1 MYELGF
7 NADVENEKSQ
17 VKKPAGPPNRM
28 NDLPYKEWMKYQKSF
43 FRVSKELEI
52 YREAVE
58 FFTKEQWEDG
68 TPSETLIITK
78 DSTQELNFPSSKRII
93 HWKQDIETGDGLL
106 NLLDEYIAQNSA
118 FDCIIVDFNSW
129 ADPKE
134 VDKFIATQG
143 QVLANS
149 IRKLLVDK
157 RYCLFLADQPL
168 SSTRCWEFSV
178 ALRGPLLLRDE
189 KIGLRGSQDPI
200 LYVLILQA
208 TDDERTSQEIPAVN
222 PYAGKKTSFPGWII
236 PKAKPRKKN
245 EILHPAKFPEPLIE
259 DFIKLFSKEG
269 DTVIDPMA
277 GTGSTVIAA
286 LECNRN
292 GYGIELMDEFA
303 RIASSRVKEAMSIS
317 TLFDDP
323 THASKGKIIQG
334 NSSRLKDLA
343 ELDGLIFNYAVTSPP
358 YWSMLSNK
366 GSENQKKRRDQNL
379 KLTYSED
386 NPDDLGNIHDYDQ
399 FVDALVDIYNTL
411 SEKLAPGA
419 ILTIIV
425 KNIKREHVVYP
436 LAWDLA
442 FRLCKKGGKYTFLGN
457 TMWCQDDVG
466 LKPFA
471 VGIHWVS
478 NTLHQ
483 YCLHFQK
490 TE

>member
-7 NADVENEKSQ
+7 NADVESEKSLG
-17 VKKPAGPPNRM
+17 KKSPGPPNRM

-43 FRVSKELEI
+43 FRVSKAQET
-52 YREAVE
+52 YREAIE

-68 TPSETLIITK
+68 TPSQTLLIALDT
-78 DSTQELNFPSSKRII
+78 TQEFTFSSSKRIV
-93 HWKQDIETGDGLL
+93 HRKQGIGTGYALL
-106 NLLDEYIAQNSA
+106 NLLDEYIAQNSV
-118 FDCIIVDFNSW
+118 FDFIIIDFNTWS
-129 ADPKE
+129 DQKE
-134 VDKFIATQG
+134 VDNLIKAQS
-143 QVLANS
+143 QVLSTS
-149 IRKLLVDK
+149 IRKLLIDK
-157 RYCLFLADQPL
+157 RYCLFLVDQAP

-189 KIGLRGSQDPI
+189 KIGLRGPQDSI
-200 LYVLILQA
+200 LYTLILQA
-208 TDDERTSQEIPAVN
+208 ADDERTQQELPSN
-222 PYAGKKTSFPGWII
+222 KPFTNKKMNFPTWII
-236 PKAKPRKKN
+236 PKVKPRKKN

-259 DFIKLFSKEG
+259 DFIKLFSKKG
-269 DTVIDPMA
+269 DTIIDPMA

-286 LECNRN
+286 LECHRN
-292 GYGIELMDEFA
+292 GYGIELMEEFA
-303 RIASSRVKEAMSIS
+303 HIASSRVKDAMSIS

-323 THASKGKIIQG
+323 TKANTGKIIRG
-334 NSSRLKDLA
+334 NSSRLKDLV
-343 ELDGLIFNYAVTSPP
+343 ELNNLTFNYSVTSPP

-399 FVDALVDIYNTL
+399 FVDTLVDIYNTL
-411 SEKLAPGA
+411 SEKLAPGS

-436 LAWDLA
+436 LAWDLT
-442 FRLCKKGGKYTFLGN
+442 FRLCKEGGKYTYMGN

-483 YCLHFQK
+483 YCLHLK
-490 TE
+490 KA